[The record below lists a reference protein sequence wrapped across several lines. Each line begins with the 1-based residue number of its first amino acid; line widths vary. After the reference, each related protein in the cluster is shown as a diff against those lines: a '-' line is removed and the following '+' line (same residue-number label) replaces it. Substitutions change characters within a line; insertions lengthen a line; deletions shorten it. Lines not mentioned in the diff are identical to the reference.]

1 MQRAISWS
9 EVSRRTGGLLLF
21 WLVFL
26 FFVLNQQY
34 AGLRAQNAW
43 QSFIDD
49 GVPLLL
55 WFLPWMPLSAIL
67 LLAAVRLPLL
77 DYRPVRNFLLLLA
90 VVVVVV
96 ILRFVLHG
104 LLQASGFT
112 SSPATPLSWSGL
124 RRNLATGGMRELLS
138 TLFIMACFTVQQTYR
153 AAAERGRS
161 SALLQARLAEAEL
174 RYLRVQMQPHFLF
187 NALNAVT
194 ALIAKDPPAA
204 EKTIGHLSELLR
216 RALEEGERQVVTVA
230 REIEFLE
237 RYIAIQHVRFGERLQ
252 TRVDVQPGLGDA
264 AIPSMILQPL
274 VENAVRHSIAR
285 REGGAIAVTVQRRE
299 DDVVIRVIDDGNGI
313 DAERAGGAG
322 IGIANIRSRLEH
334 LYGTRASVRIDNRR
348 GAFTVEIV
356 LPFERT

>member
-43 QSFIDD
+43 RSFVDD

-96 ILRFVLHG
+96 NLRFLVHG
-104 LLQASGFT
+104 VLQATGFT
-112 SSPATPLSWSGL
+112 SSPATPLSWSAFQ
-124 RRNLATGGMRELLS
+124 RNLATGGMRELLS
-138 TLFIMACFTVQQTYR
+138 TLFIMACFTLQQTYR

-194 ALIAKDPPAA
+194 TLIAKDPPAA

-216 RALEEGERQVVTVA
+216 RALEEGELQVVSVA
-230 REIEFLE
+230 RELEFLE
-237 RYIAIQHVRFGERLQ
+237 RYIAIQHVRYGERLQ
-252 TRVDVQPGLGDA
+252 TRIDIEPELRDA
-264 AIPSMILQPL
+264 RIPSMILQPL
-274 VENAVRHSIAR
+274 VENAIRHSIAR
-285 REGGAIAVTVQRRE
+285 REGGAIAVTMHRGRE
-299 DDVVIRVIDDGNGI
+299 TIVIRVTDDGQGIDDEHT
-313 DAERAGGAG
+313 AAG

-334 LYGTRASVRIDNRR
+334 LYDDRAAVRIVNRP

-356 LPFERT
+356 LPIEQP